1 MFNGQPERLNE
12 CSLNTF
18 EVGHV
23 TRELK
28 FRFLRNWKAEWIRL
42 DLGEELISVEK
53 HPHSNVGCWECS
65 RGERP
70 RGAGRGGVVGYKVM
84 FVFGWP

>member
-1 MFNGQPERLNE
+1 MTSRKIEKESSFNI
-12 CSLNTF
+12 F

-23 TRELK
+23 LGELT
-28 FRFLRNWKAEWIRL
+28 FRFLRKCKAEWRTL
-42 DLGEELISVEK
+42 DLGGVLISVEK

-70 RGAGRGGVVGYKVM
+70 RGVGRGGVVGYV
-84 FVFGWP
+84 VLLAFGWP